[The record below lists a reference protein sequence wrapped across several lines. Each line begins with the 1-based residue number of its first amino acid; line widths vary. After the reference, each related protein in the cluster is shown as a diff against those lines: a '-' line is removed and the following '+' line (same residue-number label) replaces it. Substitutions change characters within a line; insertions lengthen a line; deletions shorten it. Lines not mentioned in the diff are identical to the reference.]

1 MAEQEI
7 TRFTDTLSGA
17 VDKLYR
23 TGGFAL
29 AFGFAGIIM
38 MLGARLFG
46 QADSQWLIILGAVL
60 TFSCLA
66 FFLYTTITGNKK
78 ASKAISD
85 NKEAI
90 DAVQDI
96 SIQLTRLT
104 NTLQAYSFKNLDKI
118 NKALEAAIP
127 VLKAIPLVGAKVTE
141 YGLDNAS
148 VISQVIVDNA
158 EKIELIVVEVEK
170 ALIDADHAKL
180 KGYSE
185 ELSEVVK
192 NLRQQLKK

>member
-1 MAEQEI
+1 MAGEEI
-7 TRFTDTLSGA
+7 TRFTDVLSNSI
-17 VDKLYR
+17 DKLYK

-46 QADSQWLIILGAVL
+46 QEESSRLIILGAIL

-66 FFLYTTITGNKK
+66 FFLFSTMSGNRNAKR
-78 ASKAISD
+78 AISD

-104 NTLQAYSFKNLDKI
+104 NTLQAYSFKNIDKI
-118 NKALEAAIP
+118 NKIVGAAIP
-127 VLKAIPLVGAKVTE
+127 ALKTIPC
-141 YGLDNAS
+141 S
-148 VISQVIVDNA
+148 
-158 EKIELIVVEVEK
+158 EKQSI
-170 ALIDADHAKL
+170 
-180 KGYSE
+180 
-185 ELSEVVK
+185 
-192 NLRQQLKK
+192 